1 MLGERRSAGIIDT
14 DRRIQYTKQKD
25 VFPYERLP
33 AEAVKDIYFY
43 GETPESFSSVIPVP
57 VSGSTDGSSSSDV
70 PTPAVDDTPHFIA
83 IKCIAN
89 DRKKLNK
96 FYVPRFVNAVNE
108 YLAAREADIRIMAD
122 CQMGFIYRCK
132 IIRIVDENDK
142 KKFEVDKEGML
153 TLLQEY
159 QNDSYTGRAYDPIAN
174 ASLEPSVIARIEV
187 PYGHYL
193 GFFIPEQKLVDIYP
207 ELIEKGVFEIAE

>member
-33 AEAVKDIYFY
+33 AKAVKDIYFY
-43 GETPESFSSVIPVP
+43 GETPVAT
-57 VSGSTDGSSSSDV
+57 VSTVGSPDPSIV
-70 PTPAVDDTPHFIA
+70 PTNDSPVEEVPHFIA

-96 FYVPRFVNAVNE
+96 FYVPKFVNAVNA
-108 YLAAREADIRIMAD
+108 YLTEKNAIFRIMAD
-122 CQMGFIYRCK
+122 CQMGFVYRCK
-132 IIRIVDENDK
+132 IIRIVDEQDK
-142 KKFEVDKEGML
+142 QKFEVDKNGML

-174 ASLEPSVIARIEV
+174 ASLEPSIIARIEV

-193 GFFIPEQKLVDIYP
+193 GFFITEKLEDSKLVDIYP
-207 ELIEKGVFEIAE
+207 ELIDKGVFEIAE